1 MTNGKH
7 IRNVQM
13 IGNAGLMG
21 LPKTAFLSSRKV
33 APAAVMRCY
42 DWATGMRGSG
52 SAGRLAL
59 SCVVGG
65 FQSALERDVL
75 KLLRPEIESES
86 FQPFWTDS
94 TGPHTIYTVLAHPTA
109 PWEAAHS
116 ATQRPWASAL
126 DFACLTAKGAR
137 SANAALTAI
146 TQKLFSG
153 MGFEYDTM
161 WGTTQYYDS
170 EEKSFKLSEYLS
182 DEGGVVNCYDQALG
196 VVSLG
201 NVLGTESHVVAVVP
215 LGYVEV
221 GELVGVGRCNNP
233 LYTGP
238 ERWRRRCRIEG
249 EVTTRVVYVPRSP
262 MASEDTIDRSM
273 FDSHGFVVSD
283 GLVFDACVGPFCGE
297 LDATNYLNQVV
308 DQTTEDERLNGF
320 FAPDRGGRIIN
331 ESPVFK
337 MR

>member
-75 KLLRPEIESES
+75 KLLLPEIESES

-153 MGFEYDTM
+153 MGLSMTPCGVLRSITIARKRVLSCQNTCQM
-161 WGTTQYYDS
+161 R
-170 EEKSFKLSEYLS
+170 EEL
-182 DEGGVVNCYDQALG
+182 
-196 VVSLG
+196 
-201 NVLGTESHVVAVVP
+201 
-215 LGYVEV
+215 
-221 GELVGVGRCNNP
+221 
-233 LYTGP
+233 
-238 ERWRRRCRIEG
+238 
-249 EVTTRVVYVPRSP
+249 
-262 MASEDTIDRSM
+262 
-273 FDSHGFVVSD
+273 
-283 GLVFDACVGPFCGE
+283 
-297 LDATNYLNQVV
+297 
-308 DQTTEDERLNGF
+308 
-320 FAPDRGGRIIN
+320 
-331 ESPVFK
+331 
-337 MR
+337 